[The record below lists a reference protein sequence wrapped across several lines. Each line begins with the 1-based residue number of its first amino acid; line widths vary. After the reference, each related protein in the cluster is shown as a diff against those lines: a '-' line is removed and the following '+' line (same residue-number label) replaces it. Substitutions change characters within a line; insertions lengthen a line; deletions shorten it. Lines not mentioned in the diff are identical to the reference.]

1 MIKITGVIEI
11 IGIDETTNK
20 AVDFM
25 KYLQKHYVHYVISE
39 CDSPGLSNMSITVDY
54 DNMVPIIWYILH
66 HYRKDDFIKI
76 IIC

>member
-1 MIKITGVIEI
+1 MIKIPGVIEI

-25 KYLQKHYVHYVISE
+25 KYLQTHDVHYVISA
-39 CDSPGLSNMSITVDY
+39 CDTADYQISITVDY